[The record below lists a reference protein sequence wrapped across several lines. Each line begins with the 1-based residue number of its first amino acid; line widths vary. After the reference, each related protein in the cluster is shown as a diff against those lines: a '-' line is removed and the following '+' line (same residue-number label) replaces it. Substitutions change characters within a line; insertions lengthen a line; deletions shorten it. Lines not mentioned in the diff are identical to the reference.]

1 LTHTH
6 AFSHPYG
13 LHCSDHVCWFSQPL
27 FVSAL
32 NIFVCVTNILIH
44 YRHKDLRQTKDAS
57 ALANESQSDK
67 ETGHVHM
74 LIEQS
79 HVPSNSSSSNK
90 RRSEME
96 STRMR
101 PGVSNG
107 TDQNKMQSTSNKS
120 VRPQNVAWFR
130 RWQEKAAATG
140 NAHAFNLLSKEKRIA
155 KLEEFVRGVKEKHE
169 VAFKSKCTT
178 KISEQE
184 ELENVQI
191 IHPVP
196 KRKVCK
202 KPLRP
207 DLLVNG
213 KPYRPRLKRPK
224 PWATS
229 RLYKLII
236 AKCEVKYGT
245 LKAQRKAQEFVVDLC
260 EKVCNRTY
268 YHDHVC

>member
-1 LTHTH
+1 MCTINGMTFCAPPCILVLT
-6 AFSHPYG
+6 
-13 LHCSDHVCWFSQPL
+13 
-27 FVSAL
+27 VS
-32 NIFVCVTNILIH
+32 NCKSPEHFVCLINIIIH
-44 YRHKDLRQTKDAS
+44 YRHKDSKQTKDSS
-57 ALANESQSDK
+57 ALTTASHGNE
-67 ETGHVHM
+67 ETRRGYTLV
-74 LIEQS
+74 EQL

-96 STRMR
+96 STRVR
-101 PGVSNG
+101 PGVPNS
-107 TDQNKMQSTSNKS
+107 TEQNKMQSTLNKS

-140 NAHAFNLLSKEKRIA
+140 NARDFNLLSKEDRIA
-155 KLEEFVRGVKEKHE
+155 KLEEFVRDVKEKHE
-169 VAFKSKCTT
+169 VAFKSKHAT
-178 KISEQE
+178 KISELE
-184 ELENVQI
+184 ELENVKI

-236 AKCEVKYGT
+236 GKCEVKYGT
-245 LKAQRKAQEFVVDLC
+245 LKAQRKAEEFVAYLC

>member
-1 LTHTH
+1 LTHTD
-6 AFSHPYG
+6 AFSHPYN
-13 LHCSDHVCWFSQPL
+13 LYWSDHVYWFSQPL
-27 FVSAL
+27 FIRAL
-32 NIFVCVTNILIH
+32 NIFVCVINIIIH
-44 YRHKDLRQTKDAS
+44 YRHKDSKQTRDAS
-57 ALANESQSDK
+57 ALANASQSNK
-67 ETGHVHM
+67 EAGRVHT
-74 LIEQS
+74 LVEQS

-90 RRSEME
+90 RRSEMG
-96 STRMR
+96 SIHMR

-107 TDQNKMQSTSNKS
+107 TERNKKQSTSNKS

-140 NAHAFNLLSKEKRIA
+140 NAHAFNLLSKEDRIA
-155 KLEEFVRGVKEKHE
+155 KLEEFVRDVKEKHE
-169 VAFKSKCTT
+169 EAFKSKSTA
-178 KISEQE
+178 KISELK
-184 ELENVQI
+184 ELKNVQI
-191 IHPVP
+191 IRPVP

-207 DLLVNG
+207 DMLVNG

-245 LKAQRKAQEFVVDLC
+245 LKAQRKAEEFVVHLC

-268 YHDHVC
+268 YHDHDC